1 VGGNLWSDYQGRD
14 EMQGPGQNVPGKDG
28 FGDTPYKISES
39 AKDEYPVMGNQV
51 KQISLESQDLTPTNV
66 RVGDS
71 ITVKAKLKS
80 RYELSQ
86 VTAHA
91 FQSGKEAEG
100 YSRLVKSGDSYL
112 GSFSTALLDPGNY
125 DIVLSATDARG
136 FELRETLGTV
146 SVTSRGGFS

>member
-1 VGGNLWSDYQGRD
+1 
-14 EMQGPGQNVPGKDG
+14 
-28 FGDTPYKISES
+28 
-39 AKDEYPVMGNQV
+39 MGNQV

-100 YSRLVKSGDSYL
+100 YSRLVLSGDSYL
-112 GSFSTALLDPGNY
+112 GSFSTALLNPGKY
-125 DIVLSATDARG
+125 DIVLSAKDARG

-146 SVTSRGGFS
+146 SVTARGGFS